1 MLIMIPSRGRSG
13 VLAVST
19 LSHLPDT
26 RLANTVL
33 WVHSSEYDEYK
44 TALNQQPRFNSVSLI
59 HSEYST
65 IGEKRR
71 QMGQY
76 AFDQCYAEFCMMD
89 DDLDF
94 LIRKKDDNFA
104 LRTQMPEET
113 VGMLDTIQMYLR
125 RGYAQVCISPR
136 EGNNRFGDGGPDELV
151 NECTRGMRITAYRTK
166 DFLSVEHDRV
176 PVMEDFDVL
185 LQLLRSGRK
194 NIVLGYW
201 ANGQKKTNSAGGC
214 SIWRT
219 LELHNAAVEKM
230 AELHPDFVK
239 VRLKK
244 NKTDADG
251 FGTRKEVTVQ
261 WKRAYQ
267 SSQR

>member
-1 MLIMIPSRGRSG
+1 MLIMIPSRGRSN
-13 VLAVST
+13 VLATST
-19 LSHLPDT
+19 LAYLPDT
-26 RLANTVL
+26 LMSDTVL
-33 WVHSSEYDEYK
+33 WVHSGEYDVYRA
-44 TALNQQPRFNSVSLI
+44 ALDQQPRFESVTLV
-59 HSEYST
+59 HSNYNT
-65 IGEKRR
+65 IGEKRH
-71 QMGQY
+71 QMGLY
-76 AFDQCYAEFCMMD
+76 ALNAFQPEFCMLD

-94 LIRKKDDNFA
+94 LIRKADDNFA
-104 LRTQMPEET
+104 LRAQISTET
-113 VGMLDTIQMYLR
+113 HDMFEVISFYLKK
-125 RGYAQVCISPR
+125 GYAQVCISPR
-136 EGNNRFGDGGPDELV
+136 EGNNRFGDGSPSELI

-166 DFLSVEHDRV
+166 DFLSVDHDRV

-194 NIVLGYW
+194 NVVLGYW

-230 AELHPDFVK
+230 AELHPAFVK
-239 VRLKK
+239 VRLKQ

-261 WKRAYQ
+261 
-267 SSQR
+267 